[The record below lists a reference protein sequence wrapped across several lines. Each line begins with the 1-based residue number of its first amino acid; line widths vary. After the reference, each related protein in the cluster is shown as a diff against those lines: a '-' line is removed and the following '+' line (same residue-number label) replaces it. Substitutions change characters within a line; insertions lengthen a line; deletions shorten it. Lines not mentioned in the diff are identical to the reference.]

1 MMIQGI
7 PIQFAADLIVRYIA
21 EKKGVL
27 VPIQL
32 PILPQHEEKFIQA
45 LNVACNYYNI
55 QI

>member
-1 MMIQGI
+1 MMIQGF
-7 PIQFAADLIVRYIA
+7 PIQFAADIIVKYIA

-27 VPIQL
+27 VQLQL

-45 LNVACNYYNI
+45 LNVACNYFNI